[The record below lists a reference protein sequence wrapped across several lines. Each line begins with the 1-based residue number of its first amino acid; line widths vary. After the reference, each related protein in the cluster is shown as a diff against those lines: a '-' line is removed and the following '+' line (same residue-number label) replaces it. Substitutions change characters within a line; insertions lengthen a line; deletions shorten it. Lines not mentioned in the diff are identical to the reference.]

1 MFAKMKT
8 IINVQSYENL
18 GLGDSIINFIFF
30 KQIKEYIE
38 SNNIIIHYRCK
49 AQYHKNLSDF
59 NYSKNI
65 IILPWENI
73 GYILWQRTVFELIPE
88 NCSAEDML
96 CFMFNQF
103 LKTYNIPIVVN
114 LFQYQD
120 PDLFERFNQFDEQ
133 YKNIDILVINSTP
146 QSGQLTYSKE
156 EWNEF
161 LIKLSKK
168 YKIATTEKVADDIL
182 SLNLFSVKNIAS
194 IATSV
199 KKIIT
204 INTGPSIPLYNTDI
218 LKNVDFIYMFSDGYI
233 FKTPKIIKMTHISQ
247 LNFML

>member
-1 MFAKMKT
+1 MQT
-8 IINVQSYENL
+8 IINVQSYNNL

-49 AQYHKNLSDF
+49 VQHHKNLSDF

-73 GYILWQRTVFELIPE
+73 GYILWQRTIFELNTETSSYEEI
-88 NCSAEDML
+88 L
-96 CFMFNQF
+96 CLMFNIF

-114 LFQYQD
+114 SFEYQD
-120 PDLFERFNQFDEQ
+120 PDLFERFQLLDDQ
-133 YKNIDILVINSTP
+133 YKNVDILVINSIP
-146 QSGQLTYSKE
+146 LSGQFTYSKE

-168 YKIATTEKVADDIL
+168 YKIATTEKVADNIL
-182 SLNLFSVKNIAS
+182 SINHFSVKNIAAL
-194 IATSV
+194 ATSV

-204 INTGPSIPLYNTDI
+204 INTGPSMPLFNTDI
-218 LKNVDFIYMFSDGYI
+218 LEKVDQIYMFSDGYI
-233 FKTPKIIKMTHISQ
+233 FKTRKFVKMKHISE
-247 LNFML
+247 LNFMLE